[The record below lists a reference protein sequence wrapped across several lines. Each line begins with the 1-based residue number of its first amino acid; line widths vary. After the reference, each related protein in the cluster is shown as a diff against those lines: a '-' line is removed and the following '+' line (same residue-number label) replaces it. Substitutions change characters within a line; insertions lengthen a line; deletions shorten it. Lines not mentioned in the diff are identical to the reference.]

1 MQRELSEKLDLWDLK
16 DPLESPVLRVCV
28 ESPALWVNKD
38 FLVLQVKTALLDL
51 SDLLDSPV

>member
-1 MQRELSEKLDLWDLK
+1 MEKLDLWDLK
-16 DPLESPVLRVCV
+16 DPLESLVLRVCV
-28 ESPALWVNKD
+28 ESPALWVSKD